1 LSTDVFEP
9 SSMTEMQPEA
19 ESGGEVTAAVPSKS
33 ARERLL
39 EVATDLF
46 YREGIRAVGIDT
58 IIARSGVAK
67 MSLYRNF
74 LSKDD
79 LVVAF
84 LEHRDG
90 IYWAWWDHVMAKN
103 PDDPSMQIDDLFASL
118 ARRVTAKSYRGCP
131 FINTATEFPDPDHP
145 ARALCLANKRK
156 LRDRLRG
163 LATRAGARDAEA
175 LADQLLLLMEGAYA
189 SAQTFRTESPALRL
203 QAAAKALVAAQC
215 PDGGPPRQ

>member
-1 LSTDVFEP
+1 
-9 SSMTEMQPEA
+9 MTEMHSGA
-19 ESGGEVTAAVPSKS
+19 EGDDEVAASVPSKS

-74 LSKDD
+74 PSKDD

-84 LEHRDG
+84 LERRDG
-90 IYWAWWDHVMAKN
+90 IYWAWWDHVMTKH
-103 PDDPSMQIDDLFASL
+103 PDDPRMQVDDLFASL

-145 ARALCLANKRK
+145 ARALCLANKCK
-156 LRDRLRG
+156 LRDRLLG
-163 LATRAGARDAEA
+163 LATRLGARDAGS

-189 SAQTFRTESPALRL
+189 SVQTFRTDSPAVHL
-203 QAAAKALVAAQC
+203 QAAARALVAAQC
-215 PDGGPPRQ
+215 PEGEPPRQ